1 MGEGE
6 GEGGERMARS
16 ANFLAM
22 KYWGHIRSVLK
33 HWFTSNFLPDKFHD
47 IGTPII
53 NVDYAEK
60 HKKGVWGPEANQK
73 PLTFNSARLPHRP
86 RYIAVVQCIG
96 LYQNW
101 ITQTLMFRPTP
112 KWNVTCFLRFWTKR
126 LVTKG
131 FPMGVILRKYLEVGG
146 EP

>member
-1 MGEGE
+1 M
-6 GEGGERMARS
+6 
-16 ANFLAM
+16 
-22 KYWGHIRSVLK
+22 
-33 HWFTSNFLPDKFHD
+33 
-47 IGTPII
+47 GTPII

-126 LVTKG
+126 SLTKG

-146 EP
+146 GPELNFIKRPETAAMANLGIRNSCFKLIIAYLPIYFYFLGSISFDDF